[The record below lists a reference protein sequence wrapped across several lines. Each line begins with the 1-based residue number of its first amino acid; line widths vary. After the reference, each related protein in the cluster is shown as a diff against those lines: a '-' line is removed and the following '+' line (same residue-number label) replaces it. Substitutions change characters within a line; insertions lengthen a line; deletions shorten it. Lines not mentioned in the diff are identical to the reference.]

1 MDTNK
6 AHLLAKTLML
16 KYKLNDWSFEFDS
29 AKKRFGCC
37 NHRRKVISLS
47 CILTDLNDEDKVRDT
62 ILHEIAHALLG
73 CGYGHSRIFKLKCVE
88 VGCQP
93 RRAYGSEVIIPKA
106 KYTVHCLDCGYEF
119 QANKRFVKVWHKI
132 CHRKLGDKCQYL
144 IYTENK

>member
-16 KYKLNDWSFEFDS
+16 RHKLDGWHFEFDG
-29 AKKRFGCC
+29 AKRRFGCC
-37 NHRRKVISLS
+37 NYRRKVISLS

-73 CGYGHSRIFKLKCVE
+73 SGYSHGRIFKMKCVE

-93 RRAYGSEVIIPKA
+93 RRAYGSEVIQAKA
-106 KYTVHCLDCGYEF
+106 KYTAKCLDCGHEW
-119 QANKRFVKVWHKI
+119 QANKRLVKAWHKV
-132 CHRKLGDKCQYL
+132 CHRRLLDKCQYL
-144 IYTENK
+144 VYTENK